1 MPLDIIMVTDKE
13 KNNVNRGLF
22 MHLEINILLMYCI
35 IDVFFMRITNLKLR
49 LNIRCNKED

>member
-1 MPLDIIMVTDKE
+1 MPLDIIMVIDKE

>member
-1 MPLDIIMVTDKE
+1 MPLDIIMVIDKE

-22 MHLEINILLMYCI
+22 MHLEINILLMYFI
-35 IDVFFMRITNLKLR
+35 TDVFFIRITNLKLR